1 SVTLTQLRFTS
12 LAVTSSWRDFH
23 PQECAHAGRTTQKPG
38 AFSRRVCRRIWR
50 FKAAV
55 SSSAWARLVAAV
67 VMFGFN
73 AVYVGCHDHGKTSD
87 AVVDYQKTLRVKA
100 FKVHP

>member
-1 SVTLTQLRFTS
+1 M
-12 LAVTSSWRDFH
+12 
-23 PQECAHAGRTTQKPG
+23 
-38 AFSRRVCRRIWR
+38 WR

-73 AVYVGCHDHGKTSD
+73 EVYVGCHGHGKTSD
-87 AVVDYQKTLRVKA
+87 AVVN
-100 FKVHP
+100 FKRR